1 MAGLVLT
8 RKKGQSIMIED
19 VEITVEMASNGRA
32 KIRIVA
38 DPAVS
43 IMRSELIN
51 AEENEANVNKK

>member
-8 RKKGQSIMIED
+8 RKRGQSIMIED
-19 VEITVEMASNGRA
+19 VEVTVEMIEGGRA

-43 IMRSELIN
+43 IMRSELIADN
-51 AEENEANVNKK
+51 DNDNQGESK

>member
-8 RKKGQSIMIED
+8 RKRGQSIMIED
-19 VEITVEMASNGRA
+19 VEVTVEMIEGGRA

-43 IMRSELIN
+43 IMRSELLEGN
-51 AEENEANVNKK
+51 DNQGESN

>member
-8 RKKGQSIMIED
+8 RKRGQSIMIED
-19 VEITVEMASNGRA
+19 VEVTVEMIEGGRA

-43 IMRSELIN
+43 IMRSELLDDN
-51 AEENEANVNKK
+51 DNQGESK